1 MRPTRI
7 RDFDMKKLL
16 LFAMFIGFF
25 AASCSHISYYQV
37 ARIERA
43 DNTTKDIDGNIVYE
57 DTNIL
62 IYYDFWSVN
71 GNMNL
76 TLENKNDK
84 NLVIHLDESFFIYN
98 GYTYDYFQNR
108 YFVSKEKS
116 MTSTKTF
123 ATSLYSAYQTSIQ
136 VGESVIAKEKEKL
149 IIPAKS
155 KRVIN
160 EFNVLTSRYRS
171 CDLLCDYMGSDGL
184 DSITFTQEN
193 TPIAFENKIVYSVE
207 GLDSKDI
214 VSNKFYVSNITNCT
228 DEVFM
233 KTRTKKMCPDDDE
246 YDREIEV
253 VDYLFFAPNRC
264 YITYVVT
271 IEDGK
276 H

>member
-1 MRPTRI
+1 MR
-7 RDFDMKKLL
+7 KLL
-16 LFAMFIGFF
+16 FF
-25 AASCSHISYYQV
+25 AVVLIFASCSHIPYYQV

-43 DNTTKDIDGNIVYE
+43 DNTTKNIEGNIVYE
-57 DTNIL
+57 DENIF

-108 YFVSKEKS
+108 YFVSKEK
-116 MTSTKTF
+116 
-123 ATSLYSAYQTSIQ
+123 
-136 VGESVIAKEKEKL
+136 L
-149 IIPAKS
+149 IVPAKS

-171 CDLLCDYMGSDGL
+171 CNLLCDYMGSDGL

-207 GLDSKDI
+207 GIDSKDI

-233 KTRTKKMCPDDDE
+233 KTRTEKMCPDDDE
-246 YDREIEV
+246 YDGEIDV
-253 VDYLFFAPNRC
+253 IDYLFFAPNRC
-264 YITYVVT
+264 YMTYIVT
-271 IEDGK
+271 MEDGK